1 MKAKMRSRVFSIF
14 LILVLC
20 ITGCGTWQGMD
31 TEGYRSF
38 QRIGGL
44 ISVLGE
50 YQLRSEDGNRFF
62 LYDQEAL
69 LCWKWECSHMNG
81 DCPAYYHRDTALL
94 DVDAADRL
102 ILLEGQT
109 FDAARQNQVILWRID
124 PELHRKESLGT
135 FTLDEE
141 AGEVLHWKSWCVE
154 GNTLYMEANLSNR
167 RAALLV
173 GNLKNGESGA
183 FLPPV
188 DGEKTIEFVG
198 IEGGRIYWK
207 EGDNSLWYWDQ
218 EVKNLFQ
225 GGEAVHDVLLTDH
238 WIVYN
243 ETRKGRTALYALDV
257 ATREESYLCDVTEYA
272 RLYAAPD
279 VNQFYI
285 LEEPTTG
292 ASLRLYDIEKRDFV

>member
-1 MKAKMRSRVFSIF
+1 
-14 LILVLC
+14 
-20 ITGCGTWQGMD
+20 
-31 TEGYRSF
+31 
-38 QRIGGL
+38 
-44 ISVLGE
+44 
-50 YQLRSEDGNRFF
+50 
-62 LYDQEAL
+62 
-69 LCWKWECSHMNG
+69 MNG

-154 GNTLYMEANLSNR
+154 GNTLYMEANLCNR
-167 RAALLV
+167 RVALLV

-188 DGEKTIEFVG
+188 NGEKTIKFVG

-207 EGDNSLWYWDQ
+207 EGDNSLWSVSYT
-218 EVKNLFQ
+218 
-225 GGEAVHDVLLTDH
+225 H
-238 WIVYN
+238 
-243 ETRKGRTALYALDV
+243 LDV
-257 ATREESYLCDVTEYA
+257 YKRQDEGFGGRRLFESTEG
-272 RLYAAPD
+272 
-279 VNQFYI
+279 I
-285 LEEPTTG
+285 G
-292 ASLRLYDIEKRDFV
+292 ASLYQCAACAVSQ